1 MFRFTIR
8 DVLWLTVVV
17 GLAVGWWAEFR
28 ARRVADARYDGA
40 RQSMQQTAELLR
52 VSIVEKDG
60 KVVALKGANYVPC
73 PECDSTIYVDDL
85 PVQSATHDTDGNAVK
100 CWRKTGM
107 CGGCRKRFA
116 YVLMPDNVP
125 GYMTWKPLS
134 ETQHSD

>member
-1 MFRFTIR
+1 MKFTIR
-8 DVLWLTVVV
+8 DVLLVMVIAA
-17 GLAVGWWAEFR
+17 LAVAWWVEFR
-28 ARRVADARYDGA
+28 ARRVAEARYDNA

-60 KVVALKGANYVPC
+60 RVVALRGANYVPC
-73 PECDSTIYVDDL
+73 PECDSTIYIDDQ
-85 PVQSATHDTDGNAVK
+85 PVQSATHDTDGNPVK

-125 GYMTWKPLS
+125 GYMTWKELPEARS
-134 ETQHSD
+134 SK